1 MSLEAPDAPSIN
13 MRRLFYPKWWLKTVG
28 GFWSAYDYPP
38 DDTSNLVNNKNPV
51 VATLESQ
58 YPGTT
63 TSSLL
68 YGFLSYAAV
77 AVLAGA
83 VGLYVGQQQQQAYLL
98 PDHSKGAPTGGVNPS
113 GKTGTSTS
121 TGVELGSLS
130 RAAVLALHT
139 ASSNRRGYEAI

>member
-38 DDTSNLVNNKNPV
+38 DDTSNLVNKNPV
-51 VATLESQ
+51 VVTLESE
-58 YPGTT
+58 YLGAAP
-63 TSSLL
+63 SSML

-98 PDHSKGAPTGGVNPS
+98 PDHSKGAPTGGVDPS
-113 GKTGTSTS
+113 DQTGTSTS

-130 RAAVLALHT
+130 RAAVLALHAT
-139 ASSNRRGYEAI
+139 SSNRRGYEAI